1 MSDNTF
7 VPSSKTKPVVF
18 NNEHLFELDVLLQSL
33 GYVVFSTSDIVGCKE
48 KHYVNPVTGEALLL
62 GES

>member
-1 MSDNTF
+1 MSNETF

-33 GYVVFSTSDIVGCKE
+33 GYAVFSTSDILSCKE
-48 KHYVNPVTGEALLL
+48 KRYINPETGESLIL
-62 GES
+62 GEA

>member
-7 VPSSKTKPVVF
+7 TPSSKTKPVVF
-18 NNEHLFELDVLLQSL
+18 NNEQLFELDVLLQSL
-33 GYVVFSTSDIVGCKE
+33 GYTVYSTSDILGCKE
-48 KHYVNPVTGEALLL
+48 KHYMNPETGEALIL